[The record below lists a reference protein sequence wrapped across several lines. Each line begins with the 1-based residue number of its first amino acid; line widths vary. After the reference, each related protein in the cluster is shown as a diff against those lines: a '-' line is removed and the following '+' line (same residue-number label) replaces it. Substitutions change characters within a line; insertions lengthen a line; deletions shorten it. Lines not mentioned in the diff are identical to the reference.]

1 MDRGLSEP
9 TPQWEF
15 DNAQLVA
22 DVDEY
27 KRRTGVPFRD
37 MFAEIGVDDGVLAK
51 MRNGPHTPSTLHLL
65 KLCRLLDVDPRKY
78 LVDRTA
84 ATALSHHLT
93 SAWYSPIQQESD
105 SQPE

>member
-1 MDRGLSEP
+1 MNSAP

-15 DNAQLVA
+15 DYVQLVA

-51 MRNGPHTPSTLHLL
+51 MRNGPHTPNTLHLL

-78 LVDRTA
+78 LVDRA
-84 ATALSHHLT
+84 ATATLSHHLT
-93 SAWYSPIQQESD
+93 SVWRSPIPPES
-105 SQPE
+105 PPPG